1 MRSDTATRA
10 KVSEVR
16 EMNDTDRL
24 QQMEEN
30 WNGDDKYAEAV
41 EYYLD
46 EGYPQEIAEEYASQ
60 QIDIDDGEAR

>member
-1 MRSDTATRA
+1 MF
-10 KVSEVR
+10 
-16 EMNDTDRL
+16 NDQDRL